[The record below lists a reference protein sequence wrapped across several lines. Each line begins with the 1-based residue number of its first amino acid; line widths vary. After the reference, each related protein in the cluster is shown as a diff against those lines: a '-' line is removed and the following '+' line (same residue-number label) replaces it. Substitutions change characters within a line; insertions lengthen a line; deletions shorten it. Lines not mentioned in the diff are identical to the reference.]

1 MARPNDQPTRE
12 LNQFQRLVIQ
22 GHYIK
27 YLKKGID
34 YFSWEN
40 EKKDAIIEM
49 KDKDIEELKSSLE
62 ILQGQKEKTELQF
75 AEYLQKVKESKKGV
89 SREQKEIEVSLRKD
103 IESLKQRL
111 QVSHRMNQLLIK
123 QNKNAL

>member
-1 MARPNDQPTRE
+1 MNDQPTRE
-12 LNQFQRLVIQ
+12 LNQFQRLVVQ
-22 GHYIK
+22 GHYIN

-49 KDKDIEELKSSLE
+49 KEKEIDELKSSIE
-62 ILQGQKEKTELQF
+62 ILKGQKEKVEVQF
-75 AEYLQKVKESKKGV
+75 KEYLHKVKESKKGV
-89 SREQKEIEVSLRKD
+89 TKEQKEIEVSLRRD

-111 QVSHRMNQLLIK
+111 QVSHRMNQLLTK
-123 QNKNAL
+123 QNK

>member
-1 MARPNDQPTRE
+1 MDSRMNDQPTRE
-12 LNQFQRLVIQ
+12 LNQFQRLVVQ
-22 GHYIK
+22 GHYIN

-49 KDKDIEELKSSLE
+49 KEKEIDELKSSIE
-62 ILQGQKEKTELQF
+62 ILKGQKEKVEVQF
-75 AEYLQKVKESKKGV
+75 KEYLHKVKESKKGV
-89 SREQKEIEVSLRKD
+89 TKEQKEIEVSLRRD

-111 QVSHRMNQLLIK
+111 QVSHRMNQLLTK
-123 QNKNAL
+123 QNK